1 MQVFV
6 LEAGC
11 KYGHAALVD
20 LIYPLINRFP
30 MPLNLLP
37 GHGLWIRRHAALW
50 LLSHMPKPL
59 MFADEYVGP
68 RPVNVLRILDA
79 NLAAGHASG
88 QVVVDCPANVVV

>member
-20 LIYPLINRFP
+20 LIYPLINRLP

-37 GHGLWIRRHAALW
+37 GHGLRIRRQAALRF
-50 LLSHMPKPL
+50 LSHMPKPL

-68 RPVNVLRILDA
+68 GPVDMRRILDA
-79 NLAAGHASG
+79 DLAAGHASG
-88 QVVVDCPANVVV
+88 QVVVDGPANVVV

>member
-1 MQVFV
+1 MQIPA
-6 LEAGC
+6 LESEGE
-11 KYGHAALVD
+11 YGHAALVD
-20 LIYPLINRFP
+20 LIYPLINRLP

-37 GHGLWIRRHAALW
+37 GHGLRIRRQAALR

-68 RPVNVLRILDA
+68 GPVDVLRVLDA

-88 QVVVDCPANVVV
+88 QVVVDGPANVVV